1 MDDGSGEDLV
11 HLLRALVVELDL
23 AAAGFAHEHRLN
35 GTDLRALIALLDA
48 ERAAVPATPG
58 WLGERVH
65 LSSASTSALLDRLAE
80 RGLLARGPD
89 PADRRRTLVTV
100 TDTARATGRA
110 FFGPLIAR
118 VTGSVQDGFDDAERE
133 VLRRMLDAL
142 VPGVRDAGHGREV
155 RGGPAVGR

>member
-1 MDDGSGEDLV
+1 MDDDGSGGDLV
-11 HLLRALVVELDL
+11 HLLRAVVVELDL

-48 ERAAVPATPG
+48 ERAGAPATPG

-65 LSSASTSALLDRLAE
+65 LSSASTSALLDRLAA

-100 TDTARATGRA
+100 TQAARATGEA
-110 FFGPLIAR
+110 FFGPLITR
-118 VTGSVQDGFDDAERE
+118 VVASVQDGFDDAEQE
-133 VLRRMLDAL
+133 VLRRMLVAL
-142 VPGVRDAGHGREV
+142 ASGVQG
-155 RGGPAVGR
+155 